1 MPEPPQQFMGFQH
14 PQLGTEALSSSYVG
28 LRAAGSE
35 GAVPATTAEPPVKGP
50 LPPEHQVIQDV
61 LSEVRNRCL
70 LVVQNQ
76 QMKQR
81 LEDIGTKMELLYD
94 KLRVGQL
101 SPASVSGVHKIISH
115 VQTGDYRSALTVHA
129 ETIAKGSF
137 SELSSFMPP
146 LKLLLQYCMQ
156 LQVFLQ

>member
-1 MPEPPQQFMGFQH
+1 MASFPS
-14 PQLGTEALSSSYVG
+14 L
-28 LRAAGSE
+28 
-35 GAVPATTAEPPVKGP
+35 
-50 LPPEHQVIQDV
+50 
-61 LSEVRNRCL
+61 
-70 LVVQNQ
+70 Q

-81 LEDIGTKMELLYD
+81 LEDIGVKTELLYD
-94 KLRVGQL
+94 KLRMNQVRCTVLIQDVLYHSQFLIWSVSLLSSHLCYFQL
-101 SPASVSGVHKIISH
+101 SPASVSGVHRIISH
-115 VQTGDYRSALTVHA
+115 VQAGDYRSALTVHA